1 MAGGRIDIT
10 GGYTNEPNVIPMIDI
25 LLVLLIIF
33 MMQVAQQRKAMD
45 VQLPPELQVERD
57 QAEAAQTNQIVM
69 ELGADGSYS
78 INADTIPKE
87 GLDAKLHEI
96 YDRRPAKL
104 MFLKAARN
112 REYRDVIE
120 AMDIARGA
128 GVQVIGFTPPEEKEE
143 QGTQGDS

>member
-1 MAGGRIDIT
+1 MAGLKLDVT

-45 VQLPPELQVERD
+45 VQLPPEQQVERD
-57 QAEAAQTNQIVM
+57 QADAAQTNQIVM

-78 INADTIPKE
+78 INADTLPKE
-87 GLDAKLHEI
+87 ALVARLHEI

-143 QGTQGDS
+143 QGAQGDS